1 MPTKFSTL
9 DITEQSS
16 HYLLTNNLSI
26 THPISIKNSLNL
38 PVNIQDLQCYVAEYF
53 VYKRFDIQF
62 EAIIS
67 GKRSAYFHNVY

>member
-38 PVNIQDLQCYVAEYF
+38 PVNIKDLQCYVAEYF
-53 VYKRFDIQF
+53 VYKRIYRTMIKKLSLLF
-62 EAIIS
+62 
-67 GKRSAYFHNVY
+67 YFYLV